1 MNTAS
6 KARMLARAGAV
17 AIALCST
24 LALAATADDDF
35 RAGLKSYQS
44 GDMIGAMAT
53 LRKPADQGHAA
64 AQALLAEILD
74 RSDYN
79 EEAVAYYR
87 KAADQG
93 HPEGE
98 YGLATM
104 YASGEGVKKDLGT
117 ARAWFTKAAE
127 KGHTGAIN
135 TMAQAYIGGG
145 LGLDDKARS
154 DPAGLQWIRKAAD
167 NSYLPAIE
175 YLAKA
180 YRTGAAGL
188 AVDVKQA
195 EAFEARART
204 VRGIKAEKGKK
215 GSRT

>member
-1 MNTAS
+1 MTTALR
-6 KARMLARAGAV
+6 ARMLAWAGAA
-17 AIALCST
+17 AIAFCS
-24 LALAATADDDF
+24 ALAHGATADEDF
-35 RAGLKSYQS
+35 RTGLRSYQS

-74 RSDYN
+74 RADYN

-98 YGLATM
+98 YGLGTM
-104 YASGEGVKKDLGT
+104 YASGEGVKKDLVV
-117 ARAWFTKAAE
+117 ARTWFTKAAE

-135 TMAQAYIGGG
+135 TVAQAYISGG
-145 LGLDDKARS
+145 LGLDEKTRS

-167 NSYLPAIE
+167 NSYLPALE

-195 EAFEARART
+195 EALEARART
-204 VRGIKAEKGKK
+204 VRGLKAEKGKK

>member
-1 MNTAS
+1 MKTAS
-6 KARMLARAGAV
+6 RARMLACAGAA
-17 AIALCST
+17 AIAFCST

-35 RAGLKSYQS
+35 RAGLRSYQS

-98 YGLATM
+98 YGLGTM
-104 YASGEGVKKDLGT
+104 YASGEGVKKDLVT
-117 ARAWFTKAAE
+117 ARTWFTKAAE
-127 KGHTGAIN
+127 KGHTGAVH
-135 TMAQAYIGGG
+135 TLAQAYISGG
-145 LGLDDKARS
+145 LGLDDKGRI
-154 DPAGLQWIRKAAD
+154 DPTGLQWIRKAAD
-167 NSYLPAIE
+167 SSYLPALE
-175 YLAKA
+175 YLGKA
-180 YRTGAAGL
+180 YRTGSAGL
-188 AVDVKQA
+188 AVDLKQA